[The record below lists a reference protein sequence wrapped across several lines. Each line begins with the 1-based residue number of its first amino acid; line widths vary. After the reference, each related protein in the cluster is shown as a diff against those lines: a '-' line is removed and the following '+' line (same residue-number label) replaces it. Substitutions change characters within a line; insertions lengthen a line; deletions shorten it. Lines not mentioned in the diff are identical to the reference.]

1 MRLCSCIF
9 SFNGMSELQL
19 VLTIYYCLHNK
30 TVPSQLTGMTVL
42 RQVHR
47 GAPALQVMWNAQRE
61 LPFTRYQVEIS
72 TSQDSWEEMP
82 VNINSTEFTF
92 ESLTPGTEYHVRA
105 TAFNNFGMS
114 SWTYQTATT
123 YDGED
128 YKNNL
133 HHCTTWIMAAFEK
146 SMPLAAV
153 QALVL
158 HTYNLCNVRRHAIWP
173 ETLIPV

>member
-105 TAFNNFGMS
+105 RAFNTFGMS
-114 SWTYQTATT
+114 QWTYRTVTS

-128 YKNNL
+128 MHASSLLRFMYVATSKIAL
-133 HHCTTWIMAAFEK
+133 RSYLSSDIIWSYC
-146 SMPLAAV
+146 AV
-153 QALVL
+153 
-158 HTYNLCNVRRHAIWP
+158 
-173 ETLIPV
+173 